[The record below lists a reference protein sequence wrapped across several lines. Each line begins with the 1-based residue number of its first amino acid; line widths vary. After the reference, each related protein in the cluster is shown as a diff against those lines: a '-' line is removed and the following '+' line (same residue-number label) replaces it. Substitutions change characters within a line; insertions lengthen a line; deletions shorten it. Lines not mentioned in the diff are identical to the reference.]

1 MGGVAF
7 QMEGFILSVGGA
19 PWGDWSKKKFDGGGS
34 KQNCKKGGGPPGPP
48 PMPPTTMENPAPQ
61 PHPLLLTTTW
71 KTLKPVNEWCA
82 IALAHAHKYQY

>member
-34 KQNCKKGGGPPGPP
+34 KKNCKKGGCPHAPHHYGKPCPTTPP
-48 PMPPTTMENPAPQ
+48 PAPYRHLENPEACQ
-61 PHPLLLTTTW
+61 
-71 KTLKPVNEWCA
+71 
-82 IALAHAHKYQY
+82 

>member
-7 QMEGFILSVGGA
+7 QMEGFILSGMGE
-19 PWGDWSKKKFDGGGS
+19 GRKKIVRADA
-34 KQNCKKGGGPPGPP
+34 

-71 KTLKPVNEWCA
+71 KTLKPVNEWCV

>member
-34 KQNCKKGGGPPGPP
+34 KKIVRRADA

-61 PHPLLLTTTW
+61 PPAPYCYLEN
-71 KTLKPVNEWCA
+71 PEAC
-82 IALAHAHKYQY
+82 Q

>member
-19 PWGDWSKKKFDGGGS
+19 PWGDWSKKNLMGEGR
-34 KQNCKKGGGPPGPP
+34 KKIVRRADV

-61 PHPLLLTTTW
+61 PHPLLLTATW
-71 KTLKPVNEWCA
+71 KILKPVNEWCA